1 MQALL
6 SQPVKLSQFR
16 VAHSGTAAGNPALR
30 DLHFHKKRQKEQ
42 ARARRSKRERKK
54 KKNYTFYRFFFFF
67 GFNSRVLFIYF
78 SALQP
83 RDLIL
88 FVSLD
93 VYVPETQQLEML

>member
-16 VAHSGTAAGNPALR
+16 VAHLGTPAGNPALR

-54 KKNYTFYRFFFFF
+54 NNYTFYRFFFF